1 MKEFKFLI
9 FVIVLLE
16 LTLFV
21 CGFMVVDNRHNA
33 RGLFIEL
40 EREQQIHHSL
50 RDEEARLRL
59 EVSTLEQSRQI
70 ETKAKEK
77 GLAPVTNE
85 QVVILEHGSSEH
97 KGGGR

>member
-33 RGLFIEL
+33 RRLFIEL

-50 RDEEARLRL
+50 RAGDMPVGRPVLKKA
-59 EVSTLEQSRQI
+59 TAEQSAG
-70 ETKAKEK
+70 TCF
-77 GLAPVTNE
+77 
-85 QVVILEHGSSEH
+85 
-97 KGGGR
+97 GRAEFAGAGDP

>member
-21 CGFMVVDNRHNA
+21 CGFMVVGNRHNA
-33 RGLFIEL
+33 RKLFIEL
-40 EREQQIHHSL
+40 EHEQQIHHSL
-50 RDEEARLRL
+50 KDEEARLRL

-77 GLAPVTNE
+77 GLTPVTNE
-85 QVVILEHGSSEH
+85 QVVILDHGTSEH
-97 KGGGR
+97 DGGGR